1 MKIFD
6 MHADIWYDIHKK
18 KNQGIEKNRF
28 RDYHFERF
36 KKGEIF
42 GGVFIAWLDDKFS
55 KSEEEKEMMV
65 MINATMNEINSNK
78 NLFHILKSKKDFEN
92 ISNEKLNVLM
102 GIEGLRTIGKN
113 LDWLDTF
120 YNLGFRLATLTWNEE
135 NDLGTGARG
144 NTERGLT
151 ELGKLAVKKMNKL
164 GMIIDVSHANEKTFW
179 DIWKTSE
186 KPIIASHSNCKTL
199 CDVPR
204 NLSDEQIKAIAKKGG
219 LIGINAYVGFIKEC
233 EYSKTE
239 KSKDIDVNKRP
250 NLKDLVDHID
260 YLVNLVGIDNIGF
273 GFDFCEYLYE
283 DETTN
288 PIGLENCS
296 KAQNIILELRRRGYK
311 DEEIE
316 KLAYKN
322 FFEFGKKFFE

>member
-28 RDYHFERF
+28 RDYHLERF

-55 KSEEEKEMMV
+55 KAEEEKEMMV
-65 MINATMNEINSNK
+65 MINATMNEINNNT

-92 ISNEKLNVLM
+92 ISNGKLNVLM
-102 GIEGLRTIGKN
+102 GIEGLRAIGKN

-120 YNLGFRLATLTWNEE
+120 YNLGFRSATLTWNEE
-135 NDLGTGARG
+135 NELGTGARG

-233 EYSKTE
+233 EYSKSE
-239 KSKDIDVNKRP
+239 KSKDIDANKRP

-260 YLVNLVGIDNIGF
+260 YLVKLVGIDSIGF

-296 KAQNIILELRRRGYK
+296 KAQNIIQELRKRGYK
-311 DEEIE
+311 EEEIE

>member
-1 MKIFD
+1 MRIFD

-18 KNQGIEKNRF
+18 KNQGIESSRFKDYHLERF
-28 RDYHFERF
+28 R
-36 KKGEIF
+36 KGEIC
-42 GGVFIAWLDDKFS
+42 GGVFISWLDDKIP
-55 KSEEEKEMMV
+55 KALEEKEMMV
-65 MINATMNEINSNK
+65 MINATMNEINN
-78 NLFHILKSKKDFEN
+78 NQDIFHILKNKKDFEN
-92 ISNEKLNVLM
+92 ISDKKLNVLM
-102 GIEGLRTIGKN
+102 GIEGLRAIGKN

-135 NDLGTGARG
+135 NDLGTGVRG
-144 NTERGLT
+144 DNLRGLT
-151 ELGKLAVKKMNKL
+151 EIGKKAVEKMNEL

-179 DIWKTSE
+179 DIYEISKS
-186 KPIIASHSNCKTL
+186 PIIASHSNCKTL

-204 NLSDEQIKAIAKKGG
+204 NLTDEQIKAIAEKGG

-233 EYSKTE
+233 EYSKSAKVE
-239 KSKDIDVNKRP
+239 AEDVEKRP

-260 YLVNLVGIDNIGF
+260 YLVGLVGIDSIGF

-296 KAQNIILELRRRGYK
+296 KAQNIILELRKRGYS
-311 DEEIE
+311 EENIE

-322 FFEFGKKFFE
+322 FFNFAKKFFN